1 MEIINYSGTKISAIN
16 TNFTFRPREN
26 SLGNLFSELW
36 ERLCDFSARDA
47 FKRAVGSYRFSARS
61 LGAVLKAS
69 SSACVKALPR
79 ALLLTLCVATP
90 IFAIKYLSYRENNH
104 CNIELK
110 TASAAE
116 MDYLDLAM
124 SSFALNNSTS
134 FDGEGNIVFFG
145 SESDQLASDKNA
157 QAEQTAQT
165 VAEMPTF
172 KQIVSFKTYTVQPGD
187 TISSVCQK
195 FGLKNISTLI
205 AVNNI
210 SNVRSLRSG
219 QKLTVPSLDGLNYCV
234 ASGDT
239 IEGLSAKYKV
249 SVEDLLDVNDL
260 SSSVLQKGQKLFIP
274 GAKMDSDSLLRAMG
288 EIFVYPIS
296 AKWRLTS
303 RFGNRPDPFT
313 GIRQNHTGIDMAC
326 PTGTPIKAAKSGKV
340 SFTGYS
346 NVYGKYVIVTHA
358 DGYQTLYGHMSRITT
373 KKGDSVN
380 QGTQLGLVGST
391 GYSTGPHLHLSV
403 YKNGKLI
410 DPLSVLK

>member
-16 TNFTFRPREN
+16 TNFRFGAREN
-26 SLGNLFSELW
+26 SLGDFFSELW
-36 ERLCDFSARDA
+36 DRITDFSYRDA
-47 FKRAVGSYRFSARS
+47 YRAGLGSFRFSVKS
-61 LGAVLKAS
+61 LNSMFKAAS
-69 SSACVKALPR
+69 VALSKALPR
-79 ALLLTLCVATP
+79 LFFLSLCVAVP
-90 IFAIKYLSYRENNH
+90 VFSINYLSYRENNF
-104 CNIELK
+104 CSIELK
-110 TASAAE
+110 TASAKE
-116 MDYLDLAM
+116 LDYLDLAM
-124 SSFALNNSTS
+124 SSFALSNSTC
-134 FDGEGNIVFFG
+134 FDGDGNVVVFG
-145 SESDQLASDKNA
+145 SQGTSLPAAASASAESATTARSDA
-157 QAEQTAQT
+157 
-165 VAEMPTF
+165 PLF
-172 KQIVSFKTYTVQPGD
+172 KQKVSFRTYTVQPGD
-187 TISSVCQK
+187 SISSICQK
-195 FGLKNISTLI
+195 FGLRNISTLI
-205 AVNNI
+205 AVNSI

-219 QKLTVPSLDGLNYCV
+219 QKLSVPSLDGLNYTV
-234 ASGDT
+234 AAGDT

-260 SSSVLQKGQKLFIP
+260 SSAVLQKGQKLFVP
-274 GAKMDSDSLLRAMG
+274 GAKMDSLALRRAMG

-303 RFGNRPDPFT
+303 RFGYRPDPFT

-326 PTGTPIKAAKSGKV
+326 PTGTPIKAAKSGRV

-346 NVYGKYVIVTHA
+346 NVYGKYVIVTHD

-373 KKGDSVN
+373 KKGDVVN

>member
-1 MEIINYSGTKISAIN
+1 MEIINYSGTKISAIH
-16 TNFTFRPREN
+16 TNFGFGARE
-26 SLGNLFSELW
+26 SSTSDFFSDLW
-36 ERLCDFSARDA
+36 ERICDFSSYRKA
-47 FKRAVGSYRFSARS
+47 FRSSVGSFRFSVKS
-61 LGAVLKAS
+61 LNSMAKAATSALVKSLPLVLFLS
-69 SSACVKALPR
+69 
-79 ALLLTLCVATP
+79 LCVASP
-90 IFAIKYLSYRENNH
+90 FFAIKYISYREDNF
-104 CNIELK
+104 CNIKLKPTSAQEL
-110 TASAAE
+110 
-116 MDYLDLAM
+116 DYLDLAM
-124 SSFALNNSTS
+124 SSFALNNSTC
-134 FDGEGNIVFFG
+134 FDSEGNIVFFG
-145 SESDQLASDKNA
+145 SEGDQTLPQQKDLPEAA
-157 QAEQTAQT
+157 I
-165 VAEMPTF
+165 F
-172 KQIVSFKTYTVQPGD
+172 KQKVSYKTYTVQQGD

-210 SNVRSLRSG
+210 NNVRSLRSG
-219 QKLTVPSLDGLNYCV
+219 QKLTVPSLDGLDYTV

-239 IEGLSAKYKV
+239 IEGLSAKYNV

-260 SSSVLQKGQKLFIP
+260 SSAVLQKGQKLFIP
-274 GAKMDSDSLLRAMG
+274 GAKMDSLALRRAMG
-288 EIFVYPIS
+288 EIFVYPIT

-303 RFGNRPDPFT
+303 RFGYRPDPFT
-313 GIRQNHTGIDMAC
+313 GIKQHHTGIDMAC

-373 KKGDSVN
+373 KKGQVVD
-380 QGTQLGLVGST
+380 QGSQLGLVGST